1 MENTSPNSNN
11 NFPQGIQSSADKK
24 PFYLWLGVILA
35 NIGTVL
41 AIVLMNI
48 SDLGNFQLIS
58 LLQEPWFF
66 ITLGISL
73 FVSIVPVL
81 ISKSNGRLKNRF
93 GYGIPVLLLLPL
105 IYFVYDYYTCTG
117 KFCQI
122 GPLILGWAFGLSAII
137 FAIFYTIGIFT
148 RKYSVKF
155 ILSVIW
161 IEIILLVGSAL
172 YFGFPILN

>member
-1 MENTSPNSNN
+1 ME
-11 NFPQGIQSSADKK
+11 IDKR
-24 PFYLWLGVILA
+24 PFYVWIAVLFG
-35 NIGTVL
+35 NIGTLL
-41 AIVLMNI
+41 AIVLISI
-48 SDLGNFQLIS
+48 SDSGGNFQLSS

-105 IYFVYDYYTCTG
+105 LYFIYDYYTCTG
-117 KFCQI
+117 KFCEI
-122 GPLILGWAFGLSAII
+122 GPLIFGWAFGLSAII
-137 FAIFYTIGIFT
+137 FAIFYTIGIYA
-148 RKYSVKF
+148 RKWSVKF

-161 IEIILLVGSAL
+161 IEVILLLGSAL

>member
-1 MENTSPNSNN
+1 MKNTPQYSNN
-11 NFPQGIQSSADKK
+11 NFPQSIRSSTDKR
-24 PFYLWLGVILA
+24 PFYVWIAVLLGNIGMILSFLQMSGFDLNYFQQEPLGGVI
-35 NIGTVL
+35 I
-41 AIVLMNI
+41 
-48 SDLGNFQLIS
+48 
-58 LLQEPWFF
+58 
-66 ITLGISL
+66 LGILL
-73 FVSIVPVL
+73 FVSIIPVM
-81 ISKSNGRLKNRF
+81 ISKSSSRLKNLF

-117 KFCQI
+117 KFCEI
-122 GPLILGWAFGLSAII
+122 LPFILGWAFCLSAII
-137 FAIFYTIGIFT
+137 FAIFYTIGIFA